1 MFTKRQPAILE
12 KVSNVIYH
20 QIYVRAA
27 VLIGGKI
34 NQMRRHYKTQD
45 LRQQT

>member
-12 KVSNVIYH
+12 KVSNIIYH

-27 VLIGGKI
+27 VFPAVGG
-34 NQMRRHYKTQD
+34 
-45 LRQQT
+45 